1 MPLSDETKGSSEQNS
16 NKRPKLRKASNAV
29 QFLTMQWVLIVMFA
43 GVIGVGVWHGMVTD
57 ENNRLIRESIRIIKQ
72 NRGEK

>member
-1 MPLSDETKGSSEQNS
+1 MPLSDETRKLRAELEQATEE
-16 NKRPKLRKASNAV
+16 LRKASGAV
-29 QFLTMQWVLIVMFA
+29 QFLAMQWVLIVMFA

>member
-1 MPLSDETKGSSEQNS
+1 MPLSDETRKLRAELEQATEE
-16 NKRPKLRKASNAV
+16 LRKASGAV
-29 QFLTMQWVLIVMFA
+29 QFLAMQWVLIVMFA
-43 GVIGVGVWHGMVTD
+43 SVIGVGVWHGMVTD